1 MVNIRFRAVKNG
13 MMTTDGENIF
23 HRFLFFQIFSL
34 YSRYKNNKVF
44 VSFDGAPIKDER
56 NSFDVYPEGD
66 GVMMYNI
73 RYCFGPESGSSRNMY
88 RTLYS

>member
-1 MVNIRFRAVKNG
+1 M
-13 MMTTDGENIF
+13 
-23 HRFLFFQIFSL
+23 
-34 YSRYKNNKVF
+34 
-44 VSFDGAPIKDER
+44 SFDGAPIKDER

-88 RTLYS
+88 RKLYS